1 MTTAI
6 IDRVMERLRPRASDA
21 SEPRVTVGDRAI
33 LVAVEHPESGRL
45 AGLAHSPDGAD
56 ETPTALDGTQS
67 SVDETPITDVEE
79 LIEWAVGSETRTERA
94 VGLAAINA
102 LSAPSIDWQ
111 SGDPMA
117 MVPEGA
123 DRIATVGLFEPAF
136 RKFDDLTVRVVER
149 DPPESVDAP
158 SDVSV
163 ETYAP
168 SRCAEAFAGV
178 DCCFVTG
185 SAYVYGGIDQYVDAL
200 SAAGVSPVV
209 LVGATASHLPEPAF
223 EAGIDVVAGVRVTD
237 PERVRDRVLA
247 GDCGTDL
254 HDNGVAKGY
263 VARDEVNDF
272 PNPDKATR
280 KPNKS

>member
-1 MTTAI
+1 MTTAV
-6 IDRVMERLRPRASDA
+6 IDRVIERLRPRAADA
-21 SEPRVTVGDRAI
+21 SDPRVTVGERAI
-33 LVAVEHPESGRL
+33 LVTVEHPENGRL
-45 AGLAHSPDGAD
+45 AGLAHSPDDAD
-56 ETPTALDGTQS
+56 ETPMALDVTQS
-67 SVDETPITDVEE
+67 SVGEIPATDGEE
-79 LIEWAVGSETRTERA
+79 LIEWAVESETRTDRA

-117 MVPEGA
+117 MVPERA
-123 DRIATVGLFEPAF
+123 ERIATVGLFEPAF

-158 SDVSV
+158 PGVSV
-163 ETYAP
+163 ETYPP
-168 SRCAEAFAGV
+168 SRGAEAFAGA

-185 SAYVYGGIDQYVDAL
+185 SAYVYGGLDRYVAAL
-200 SAAGVSPVV
+200 SAASVSPIV

-223 EAGIDVVAGVRVTD
+223 EAGIDVVAGVQVTD
-237 PERVRDRVLA
+237 PERVRERVIA

-263 VARDEVNDF
+263 VARDEVSDF
-272 PNPDKATR
+272 PNPNRATR
-280 KPNKS
+280 ETNKP